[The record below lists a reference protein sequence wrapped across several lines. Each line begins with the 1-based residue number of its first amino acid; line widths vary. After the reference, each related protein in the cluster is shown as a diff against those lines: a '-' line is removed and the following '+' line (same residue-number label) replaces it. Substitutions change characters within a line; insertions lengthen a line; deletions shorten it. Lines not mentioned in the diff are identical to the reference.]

1 MARILLGVTGGIAA
15 YKAVELVRLA
25 SSAGHA
31 VRVIQTPESLNFV
44 GRASFAGITGS
55 PVLVDEFEP
64 DPARGAFP
72 GEAMPDHDPI
82 SHLELVA
89 RCDVLCVAPASA
101 NTLAKLAGG
110 HADNLLTS
118 AALAS
123 VAPLVL
129 APAMNSRMWDHPA
142 TRHNLD
148 TLRARGARVVE
159 PGTGALAAKGEW
171 GVGRLAE
178 PAQILEAV
186 EATLP
191 AGGPLDGLRVLVTAG
206 GTREPIDSVRYMGN
220 RSSGRMGL
228 ALAAEAARRGAD
240 VTLVCANVTL
250 ARPEGVK
257 TLDVETTAELERAVL
272 DEFPAAD
279 VLVMAAAPA
288 DFRPAQPEHTKI
300 SKSGRRGLVVQLEP
314 TPDIVAAAAA
324 TRRSDQILIG
334 FAAEHGPGALER
346 GREKLERK
354 RLDAVVVNDI
364 SRADIGFDSS
374 DNEVTIVSPGGER
387 TVPRGPKPAVAAAI
401 LDEVER
407 LRASAA
413 AATGLEGEA

>member
-1 MARILLGVTGGIAA
+1 
-15 YKAVELVRLA
+15 
-25 SSAGHA
+25 
-31 VRVIQTPESLNFV
+31 
-44 GRASFAGITGS
+44 
-55 PVLVDEFEP
+55 
-64 DPARGAFP
+64 
-72 GEAMPDHDPI
+72 
-82 SHLELVA
+82 
-89 RCDVLCVAPASA
+89 
-101 NTLAKLAGG
+101 
-110 HADNLLTS
+110 
-118 AALAS
+118 
-123 VAPLVL
+123 
-129 APAMNSRMWDHPA
+129 
-142 TRHNLD
+142 
-148 TLRARGARVVE
+148 
-159 PGTGALAAKGEW
+159 
-171 GVGRLAE
+171 
-178 PAQILEAV
+178 
-186 EATLP
+186 
-191 AGGPLDGLRVLVTAG
+191 
-206 GTREPIDSVRYMGN
+206 
-220 RSSGRMGL
+220 MGL

-257 TLDVETTAELERAVL
+257 TLDVETAAELERAVL
-272 DEFPAAD
+272 DDFPAAD

-346 GREKLERK
+346 GREKLEGK